1 MLYVLNAASLIMKP
15 QPSLCYSVAIET
27 CSMEQIASLYSAVLH
42 SVSFLVTMLLCLGRS
57 KQLLALLRPANFTTA
72 HHSNSLAQLTGKV
85 VDYTFIFFKFRLR
98 YHLLKINAWNHTNI
112 AMVVI
117 SLFWYSWQKHT

>member
-1 MLYVLNAASLIMKP
+1 MLYVLNAASIIMKP
-15 QPSLCYSVAIET
+15 QPSLCYSVAIDT

-42 SVSFLVTMLLCLGRS
+42 SVSFLVTILLCLRRK
-57 KQLLALLRPANFTTA
+57 KQLLALLRPAYKNCSPQSFSRTTYWE
-72 HHSNSLAQLTGKV
+72 SRQL
-85 VDYTFIFFKFRLR
+85 YYIFFAFRLR
-98 YHLLKINAWNHTNI
+98 YHLLQISVWNYSNK

>member
-1 MLYVLNAASLIMKP
+1 
-15 QPSLCYSVAIET
+15 
-27 CSMEQIASLYSAVLH
+27 MEQIASLYSAVLH
-42 SVSFLVTMLLCLGRS
+42 SVSFLVTILLCLRRN
-57 KQLLALLRPANFTTA
+57 KQLLALLRPAKFTTA

-85 VDYTFIFFKFRLR
+85 VDYIYIFFTFRLR
-98 YHLLKINAWNHTNI
+98 YNLLQISAWNYTNI